1 MEEILTRLGM
11 EVLIPKFIQE
21 KIIPDIVCNLS
32 KFEFQCLGINSSS
45 EMMKL
50 RIECIK
56 YGGQKIHANNDS
68 FRKQYNIG
76 EVILEKLIET
86 GFSVLDMSKLLSVSE
101 RTIYRRMNRFNIGI
115 RKFTDIDDGSL
126 DLNLENLIAEFPRC
140 GEKRNKEALHRI
152 DNDGIEE
159 RSRNRLHR
167 RVYNVTAPNHLWHVD
182 TNHKLIRWNF
192 IITGG
197 IDGFSRFVVFLQCVN
212 NNKAETIF
220 NSFRSGT
227 LDYRTPLRVRSDLG
241 LENIKIAEYM
251 FEARGLDSSSMIVG
265 KSTHNQ
271 RIERLWRDVF
281 EGMLDPLSDID
292 IFALH
297 YVFTEKIN
305 DNLEM
310 WRDAWN
316 KHKIRTIGSS
326 PICLFTA
333 GAINT
338 PVPLVNNTNIP
349 VGNGEESEQNENQTA
364 TLYPPEFQVSERC
377 LQQLVM
383 QCPKNWVS
391 QEYGVDI
398 YRRARA
404 ILFSAQ

>member
-32 KFEFQCLGINSSS
+32 KFEFQCLGVNSSS

-56 YGGQKIHANNDS
+56 HGGQKIHANNDS

-76 EVILEKLIET
+76 EVILENLIET

-101 RTIYRRMNRFNIGI
+101 RTIYRRMNRFNIGK
-115 RKFTDIDDGSL
+115 RKFTDIDD
-126 DLNLENLIAEFPRC
+126 EFPRC
-140 GEKRNKEALHRI
+140 GEKMIRQFLSSKGIKITRSRLREALHRI

-212 NNKAETIF
+212 NNKADTIF

-227 LDYRTPLRVRSDLG
+227 LDYKTPFRMRSDQG
-241 LENIKIAEYM
+241 LENIKIAEFM

-265 KSTHNQ
+265 KSTHIQ

-281 EGMLDPLSDID
+281 EDQGMLDPLSDID

-305 DNLEM
+305 
-310 WRDAWN
+310 
-316 KHKIRTIGSS
+316 
-326 PICLFTA
+326 
-333 GAINT
+333 T
-338 PVPLVNNTNIP
+338 PVPL
-349 VGNGEESEQNENQTA
+349 
-364 TLYPPEFQVSERC
+364 
-377 LQQLVM
+377 
-383 QCPKNWVS
+383 
-391 QEYGVDI
+391 EYLRSI
-398 YRRARA
+398 
-404 ILFSAQ
+404 